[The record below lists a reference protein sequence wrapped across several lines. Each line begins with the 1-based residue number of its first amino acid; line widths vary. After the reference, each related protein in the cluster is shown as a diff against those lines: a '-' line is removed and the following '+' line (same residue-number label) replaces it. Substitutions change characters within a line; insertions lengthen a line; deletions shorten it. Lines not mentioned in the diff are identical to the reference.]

1 MTLINHHP
9 SRIRLRD
16 GSFSKEMRS
25 KREWE
30 MALEGHVESAHAGKE
45 SKDCAG
51 CRELRKKINR
61 VGGGE

>member
-9 SRIRLRD
+9 ARIRLRD

-30 MALEGHVESAHAGKE
+30 LALEGHVESAHAGKE
-45 SKDCAG
+45 EESCPG
-51 CRELRKKINR
+51 CRELRKKIER
-61 VGGGE
+61 EG